1 MVARTIKE
9 DTMPRKPKGQGKVV
23 APDDQILEFV
33 NQGLEAKEICE
44 KAGVTKS
51 ALRRKLY
58 ELSIKQGT
66 LLQVPGLFGD
76 APKNEFEIRRSGSL
90 IIPGKTLKAQG
101 YKPGQRF
108 KIEFG
113 EGQIVLNLV

>member
-1 MVARTIKE
+1 
-9 DTMPRKPKGQGKVV
+9 MPRRAKAQTKVI
-23 APDDQILEFV
+23 ASDDQILEFV
-33 NQGLEAKEICE
+33 NQGLEAKRICE
-44 KAGVTKS
+44 KADLTKG

-58 ELSIKQGT
+58 ELSIRQGA

-76 APKNEFEIRRSGSL
+76 TPKNEFEIRKSGSL
-90 IIPGKTLKAQG
+90 IIPGKTLAAKG